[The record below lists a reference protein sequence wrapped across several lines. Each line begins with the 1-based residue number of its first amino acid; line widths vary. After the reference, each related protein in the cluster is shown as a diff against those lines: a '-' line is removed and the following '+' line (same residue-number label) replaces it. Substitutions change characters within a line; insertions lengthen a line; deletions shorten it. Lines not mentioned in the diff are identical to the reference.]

1 METVMDERG
10 FYELCLGEY
19 RFEKTEAGALY
30 SRAGVLLTALSLLG
44 ALCYAL
50 SRLDLVPRLFE
61 RVDIFLYYSAI
72 ITCLLSLAISA
83 FYLYGCILP
92 RAYPS
97 LASMK
102 EWQAWR
108 DKFRKTLTECGKE
121 TTGEL
126 DLAVSREM
134 LSLVIPLLAVAQA
147 GCSALNERR
156 RKHFQRAVFVLLFA
170 LIALGFQALFLL
182 LIHLIGK

>member
-1 METVMDERG
+1 MDERG

-19 RFEKTEAGALY
+19 RFEKAEAGALY

-44 ALCYAL
+44 ALCYGL
-50 SRLDLVPRLFE
+50 GRIDLLPHLFE
-61 RVDIFLYYSAI
+61 RVDIFLYYSAT

-83 FYLYGCILP
+83 YFLYGCILP

-102 EWQAWR
+102 EWQGWR
-108 DKFRKTLTECGKE
+108 DKYRKTPTEGGKQ
-121 TTGEL
+121 TTDDP

-134 LSLVIPLLAVAQA
+134 LSSIIPLLAEAQA

-156 RKHFQRAVFVLLFA
+156 RKHFQRAVFVLGFA
-170 LIALGFQALFLL
+170 LIAWGIQALF
-182 LIHLIGK
+182 HLFLRLQGK